1 MVGRTGVRPVVFD
14 TSVYI
19 PYLRGEAY
27 TALIER
33 AVQAGRVRLSAVV
46 LGELYA
52 GTRSPQD
59 KADLDVVTRAYQS
72 LGFLVTPSVH
82 DWVRAGQGI
91 RRYRNLYGS
100 VQPREHL
107 NDILILLV
115 GCRSRCGGRHRE
127 REAIRPLG
135 RAPAAHGAE
144 GHRAAGQP
152 RGLPRLTRWS

>member
-1 MVGRTGVRPVVFD
+1 MRPAVFD

-59 KADLDVVTRAYQS
+59 KVDLDVVTRVYQS
-72 LGFLVTPSVH
+72 LGFLVAPSVY

-91 RRYRNLYGS
+91 RRYRELYGA
-100 VQPREHL
+100 VKPREHL
-107 NDILILLV
+107 NDILILLSGAAV
-115 GCRSRCGGRHRE
+115 VVTENAKPFARWAALLRRMGSKVTVHSVSRE
-127 REAIRPLG
+127 DYLA
-135 RAPAAHGAE
+135 
-144 GHRAAGQP
+144 
-152 RGLPRLTRWS
+152 

>member
-1 MVGRTGVRPVVFD
+1 MGRTGVRPVVFD

-59 KADLDVVTRAYQS
+59 KADLDVVTRVYKS
-72 LGFLVTPSVH
+72 LGFLVVPSVH
-82 DWVRAGQGI
+82 DWVRACQGI
-91 RRYRNLYGS
+91 RRYRQLYGS
-100 VQPREHL
+100 VKPREHL
-107 NDILILLV
+107 NDILILLSGAAAAALV
-115 GCRSRCGGRHRE
+115 VTEDAKPFARWAALLRRMGSKVTVRQVSRKDY
-127 REAIRPLG
+127 LD
-135 RAPAAHGAE
+135 
-144 GHRAAGQP
+144 
-152 RGLPRLTRWS
+152 

>member
-1 MVGRTGVRPVVFD
+1 VRPVVFD

-52 GTRSPQD
+52 GTRSPHD
-59 KADLDVVTRAYQS
+59 KADLDVVTRVYQS
-72 LGFLVTPSVH
+72 LGFLVAPSVH

-91 RRYRNLYGS
+91 RRYRVLYGA

-107 NDILILLV
+107 NDILILLA
-115 GCRSRCGGRHRE
+115 G
-127 REAIRPLG
+127 
-135 RAPAAHGAE
+135 AA
-144 GHRAAGQP
+144 AAAVVVTENAKPFARWAALLLRMGSKVTVRQVN
-152 RGLPRLTRWS
+152 RGDYLA